1 MLSKLFLM
9 PFSITVRMQE
19 RFYYFIT
26 ILMFKGR
33 DREKKNQLRLGTVS
47 CNIVDVT
54 VGALKGIWLCRRPG
68 ARQRTWDF
76 GETLDMNSDK
86 ATFDCTLLVVL

>member
-1 MLSKLFLM
+1 M

-76 GETLDMNSDK
+76 GETLDINSDK

>member
-1 MLSKLFLM
+1 M
-9 PFSITVRMQE
+9 PFSLTVRMQE

>member
-1 MLSKLFLM
+1 
-9 PFSITVRMQE
+9 MQE
-19 RFYYFIT
+19 HFYYFIT

>member
-1 MLSKLFLM
+1 M

-47 CNIVDVT
+47 CSIVDVT

>member
-1 MLSKLFLM
+1 
-9 PFSITVRMQE
+9 MQE

-68 ARQRTWDF
+68 ARQCTWDF

>member
-1 MLSKLFLM
+1 
-9 PFSITVRMQE
+9 MQE

>member
-1 MLSKLFLM
+1 M
-9 PFSITVRMQE
+9 PFSLTVRMQE

-26 ILMFKGR
+26 ILIFKGR

>member
-1 MLSKLFLM
+1 
-9 PFSITVRMQE
+9 MQE

-86 ATFDCTLLVVL
+86 VTFDCTLLVVL

>member
-1 MLSKLFLM
+1 M

-26 ILMFKGR
+26 VLMFKGR
-33 DREKKNQLRLGTVS
+33 DREKKIKELRLGTVS

-68 ARQRTWDF
+68 ARQRTWEF

>member
-1 MLSKLFLM
+1 
-9 PFSITVRMQE
+9 MQE

-26 ILMFKGR
+26 ILIFKGR

>member
-1 MLSKLFLM
+1 M